1 VTDVFKVAVIG
12 AGPGGM
18 SAAARAAE
26 LGVSHVLLEQSEAHA
41 NTIQRYQKGKHVMA
55 EPNVLPLRSSL
66 EFDAGVRE
74 AILERWDSGL
84 QRHRVNMR
92 TGVEVVAVSG
102 QRPNFEIRLKSGETL
117 RAESVVFAIGV
128 QGNPRRLG
136 VPGDDLPCVQY
147 QLDDPDEYRDEAVV
161 VVGAGDA
168 AIENAIGLTRQN
180 RVSIVNRQDEF
191 VRVKEGNLGA
201 VLKAIDDQRI
211 DCFYK
216 SQVAGVER
224 APEGSERPFVLVLAT
239 SKGEARVPCNR
250 IIARIGAVPPRK
262 FVESCGIKFPSADAA
277 SLPELTSRYESN
289 VPGLYIIGALGG
301 YPLIKQAMNQGY
313 EVVEYILGRSV
324 SPADEPLLAEK
335 LECLPFNMS
344 VSSTL
349 ALMQERIPLFSGVNA
364 LMFRELL
371 LGSTVHAPKQGAVIF
386 RKNDYTNS
394 FFTILAG
401 SVEIEVGEDAH
412 RLSLPQGQFFGEMS
426 LLSGRRRSGT
436 VFAGPGCA
444 LIESPRREIMKL
456 MNSVEAVKR
465 VVDQHFVVRAI
476 QTGFA
481 PDASDHELQPV
492 AQRARLVRFKADEAL
507 FKEGDEATTLH
518 LIRSG
523 SVAVSR
529 TIGGRDVVTSY
540 VAAGNYVG
548 EMGLIGRTR
557 RNATV
562 RATVP
567 TETISLDAEAFD
579 ALMKRNPKLRDQVEA
594 TVRKRIAANAR
605 MEGESQSGD
614 LISFLMRQGLGE
626 ATDVLLI
633 DETLCVG
640 CDNCEKACAE
650 THGGTSRLDR
660 AAGPTFAHVHVP
672 TSCRHC
678 EDPHCMKDCPPDAI
692 RRAQN
697 GEVYIR
703 DNCIGCGNCERNC
716 PYGVI
721 HMAAKPP
728 EKPGLLAWLLFGLG
742 DGPGEAAANG
752 AKKNG
757 SGTPAK
763 KADAPK
769 KAVKCD
775 MCKDLSGG
783 PACVRACPTGAA
795 IRVSPESFVDFVNQA
810 AGQ

>member
-1 VTDVFKVAVIG
+1 MSERVRIAIIG

-26 LGVSHVLLEQSEAHA
+26 LGVPHVLLEQSPAHA

-55 EPNVLPLRSSL
+55 EPNVLPLRSAL
-66 EFDAGVRE
+66 AFGAGVRE
-74 AILERWDSGL
+74 AVLERWSSGL
-84 QRHRVNMR
+84 EQHRVNLR
-92 TGVEVVAVSG
+92 TGAEVVAISG
-102 QRPNFEIRLKSGETL
+102 SRPGFEIRLKSGDVVQ
-117 RAESVVFAIGV
+117 AESVVFAIGV

-147 QLDDPDEYRDEAVV
+147 TLDDPDEYRDEAVV

-168 AIENAIGLTRQN
+168 AIENALALTKRN
-180 RVSIVNRQDEF
+180 RVFIVNRADEF
-191 VRVKEGNLGA
+191 VRVKEGNLNA
-201 VLKAIDDQRI
+201 MLKAIDDERI
-211 DCFYK
+211 ECFYK
-216 SQVAGVER
+216 AQVAAVER
-224 APEGSERPFVLVLAT
+224 AAGDAERPYVLVLAT
-239 SKGEARVPCNR
+239 DKGEARVPCNR

-262 FVESCGIKFPSADAA
+262 FVEACGIAFPSNDVA
-277 SLPELTSRYESN
+277 SLPQLSSEYESN
-289 VPGLYIIGALGG
+289 VPGLYVIGALGG

-313 EVVEYILGRSV
+313 EVVEYILGRPV
-324 SPADEPLLAEK
+324 SPADEPLLATK
-335 LECLPFNMS
+335 FAPLPFGLG
-344 VSSTL
+344 VAQTL
-349 ALMQERIPLFSGVNA
+349 ALMQARIPLFAEVNA
-364 LMFRELL
+364 LMFRELI
-371 LGSTVHAPKQGAVIF
+371 LGSAVHAPQAGEVVF
-386 RKNDYTNS
+386 RRNDYTNS
-394 FFTILAG
+394 FFTILDG
-401 SVEIEVGEDAH
+401 SVEIELGDDGH
-412 RLSLPQGQFFGEMS
+412 RLSLSRGQFFGEMS

-436 VFAGPGCA
+436 VFAGRGCV
-444 LIESPRREIMKL
+444 LVESPRREIMKL
-456 MNSVEAVKR
+456 MNSVEAVRR
-465 VVDQHFVVRAI
+465 VVDQHFVIRAI

-481 PDASDHELQPV
+481 PDAGYEELKPV
-492 AQRARLVRFKADEAL
+492 AERARFVRYKTDQAL
-507 FKEGDEATTLH
+507 FNEGDEATTLH

-523 SVAVSR
+523 SVAVAR
-529 TIGGRDVVTSY
+529 RIGGRDVVTSY

-579 ALMKRNPKLRDQVEA
+579 ALMKRNPGLREQVEA
-594 TVRKRIAANAR
+594 TVRKRISANAR
-605 MEGESQSGD
+605 MEGESRSGD
-614 LISFLMRQGLGE
+614 LISFLMQQGLGE

-678 EDPHCMKDCPPDAI
+678 EDPHCMTDCPPDAI
-692 RRAQN
+692 RRAPN
-697 GEVYIR
+697 GEVYIQ
-703 DNCIGCGNCERNC
+703 DNCIGCGNCESNC

-728 EKPGLLAWLLFGLG
+728 AKPGLLAWLLLGLG
-742 DGPGEAAANG
+742 PGPGESPPAATAEKSTG
-752 AKKNG
+752 
-757 SGTPAK
+757 
-763 KADAPK
+763 PK

-810 AGQ
+810 AGRS